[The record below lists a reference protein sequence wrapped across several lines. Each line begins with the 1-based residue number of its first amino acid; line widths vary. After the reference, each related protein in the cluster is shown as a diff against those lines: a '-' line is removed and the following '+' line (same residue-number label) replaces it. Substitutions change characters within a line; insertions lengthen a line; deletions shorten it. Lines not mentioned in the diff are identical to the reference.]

1 MTRALLVTSV
11 LLELVALS
19 RLRVWLG
26 VTLAWCELARAATA
40 NCGAGRGGKVSPSL
54 DTIVCPGADTHRLA
68 SHWSAAGNT
77 AL

>member
-19 RLRVWLG
+19 KLRVWLG

-54 DTIVCPGADTHRLA
+54 DTIVSWRQLHFAALPLA
-68 SHWSAAGNT
+68 SCY
-77 AL
+77 